1 MPVDPVNS
9 IGAAASGVGL
19 DPVAFGQAA
28 GGGLGLAVGQA
39 TESMAPDLAS
49 RMLDGAQIS
58 QVNPVAGFGQGP
70 AAAGGAG
77 QGGSFEGILDTI
89 NRAEQSQ
96 NQFSAL
102 TQAFSQ
108 GQDVPIHQVMAA
120 AEEAQLT
127 LETLT
132 ALRNKALDSFNELMR
147 LQV

>member
-1 MPVDPVNS
+1 MAMDPINS

-19 DPVAFGQAA
+19 DPVSFGQAA
-28 GGGLGLAVGQA
+28 GGGLGQAVGQA
-39 TESMAPDLAS
+39 TQGLAPDLAA
-49 RMLDGAQIS
+49 RMLDGAQLADPG
-58 QVNPVAGFGQGP
+58 QLAGFGGVP
-70 AAAGGAG
+70 GAGGADHA
-77 QGGSFEGILDTI
+77 GGFQGILDTI
-89 NRAEQSQ
+89 HRAEQAQSQ
-96 NQFSAL
+96 SSAL

>member
-1 MPVDPVNS
+1 MDPINS
-9 IGAAASGVGL
+9 IGMAASQG
-19 DPVAFGQAA
+19 
-28 GGGLGLAVGQA
+28 
-39 TESMAPDLAS
+39 MAPDLAS
-49 RMLDGAQIS
+49 RMADGV
-58 QVNPVAGFGQGP
+58 QVSGPVQLAGP
-70 AAAGGAG
+70 AQMEGVGHGGG
-77 QGGSFEGILDTI
+77 FEGILDTI
-89 NRAEQSQ
+89 NRAEQAQQQS
-96 NQFSAL
+96 SAL